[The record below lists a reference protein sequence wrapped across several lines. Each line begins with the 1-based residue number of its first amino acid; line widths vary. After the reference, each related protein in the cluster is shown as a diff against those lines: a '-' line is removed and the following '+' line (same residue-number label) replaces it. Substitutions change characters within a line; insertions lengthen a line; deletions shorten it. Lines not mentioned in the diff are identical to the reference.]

1 MTANLA
7 GGRADAQEFARLVE
21 AWAPDAVAVQEI
33 HESQAGALSRVL
45 PFGAI
50 HAAPRGSGLGIVL
63 RRAGPTR
70 EIGLRHRN
78 ACAAELVAGD
88 LRVELINVH
97 MIAPHIA
104 PLWRTTRMRGRQ
116 LRALEEYLDRRP
128 PSPRVVVGDLNA
140 TPLWPVYRRLAR
152 RLRDGA
158 VECAGRAGRRPLATW
173 RPFPGWP
180 CLLRI
185 DHVLS
190 EGLSVER
197 LEVLAVPG
205 SDHCAL
211 VADLRVDAAAPDA
224 DQGPDVRTGGR

>member
-7 GGRADAQEFARLVE
+7 QGLADAQEFARLVE

-33 HESQAGALSRVL
+33 HESQTGALTRVL

-50 HAAPRGSGLGIVL
+50 HATPRGSGVGIVL
-63 RRAGPTR
+63 RQAGPIW

-78 ACAAELVAGD
+78 ACAAELLAGD
-88 LRVELINVH
+88 LRVELVNVH
-97 MIAPHIA
+97 MIAPHVA

-116 LRALEEYLDRRP
+116 LRALEDYLDRRP
-128 PSPRVVVGDLNA
+128 SLPRVVVGDLNA

-158 VECAGRAGRRPLATW
+158 VECAGRAGRRPQATW

-180 CLLRI
+180 CLLRL

-211 VADLRVDAAAPDA
+211 VADLRVDGGEAGAG
-224 DQGPDVRTGGR
+224 QGGQDWK